1 MSIISLL
8 RTIYIYN
15 EIKNIYLQKAFNINK
30 NNYLT
35 IKIFTNQNINFFI
48 NLKNYLLEKTNIIK
62 IITLSGEN
70 LLSFPLENIESVSDI
85 FDYISL
91 LYDNY
96 YLIIDNNIINQSSF
110 YHKYN
115 NLQNIEDTNIQIIFT

>member
-1 MSIISLL
+1 L